1 MQVILT
7 TDEQPYLNW
16 ANQFVAADTAGRARM
31 VFRHSDASSALALT
45 LIEEAARQ
53 AGESGRVI
61 ISVGHGAVSA
71 TGAAAWVDLAPS
83 AAFRLEQA
91 LITDLNQQ
99 EGDATL
105 IQNTVA
111 MAGSTPVVDFCHQ
124 VLGGSQS
131 AAPLGLDPE
140 VVTARCGGYAEAE
153 ERTAR
158 RRDYA
163 RIGEILR
170 QYRVAEVMFLTCRV
184 GTASDF
190 MTRIAGD
197 WRVSVLAYRERI
209 VTDPNGEHGRSRVF
223 REGHEPPQGTEASR
237 RSETELP
244 TNYATA
250 APP

>member
-16 ANQFVAADTAGRARM
+16 ANQFVAADTAGRARV
-31 VFRHSDASSALALT
+31 VFRHSDASPALALT
-45 LIEEAARQ
+45 LIEDAGRQ
-53 AGESGRVI
+53 AGEAGRVV

-71 TGAAAWVDLAPS
+71 TGDAAWVDLAPS

-91 LITDLNQQ
+91 LITNLAQQ

-105 IQNTVA
+105 IENA
-111 MAGSTPVVDFCHQ
+111 ESMAGSTPVAEFCHQ
-124 VLGGSQS
+124 VLGGSRS
-131 AAPLGLDPE
+131 AAPLGLDPQ
-140 VVTARCGGYAEAE
+140 VISARCGGYAAAR
-153 ERTAR
+153 ERTAL

-184 GTASDF
+184 GTATDF
-190 MTRIAGD
+190 ISRIARD
-197 WRVSVLAYRERI
+197 WRVSALAYRERI
-209 VTDPNGEHGRSRVF
+209 VTDPNGEHGRSRSF

-237 RSETELP
+237 QSERELP
-244 TNYATA
+244 ANYVTV
-250 APP
+250 PPQ